1 MKAKLTPGQTLAV
14 LLAASTDP
22 KLSAVQR
29 AAAREA
35 AEAVDE
41 KKAPTVPGLLLGP
54 FLTGA
59 GREAVLSLLPEPGP
73 HLFPRVLDDLLRRLR
88 GAGRPCA
95 DVRLDPEE
103 GEHVWTLRWTGEGFA
118 DFALVGQG
126 RRPEALGARCELA
139 SAAVALGLEVAG
151 DGPTW
156 ARFAPPAPVAE
167 TEDGKEDTEDE
178 EDDDLGELTLRP
190 WRSPF
195 LIASRAE
202 AEAFP
207 EAPTTMDR
215 ILAHPD
221 VPRRRVD
228 VTLEEIIAGLE
239 GVAYVPAPT
248 DSPLRAVLGCPAD
261 AAAPVSLFA

>member
-1 MKAKLTPGQTLAV
+1 MRAKLTPGQTLAV

-35 AEAVDE
+35 AEEVDDR
-41 KKAPTVPGLLLGP
+41 KAPTVPGLLLGP
-54 FLTGA
+54 FLTDA
-59 GREAVLSLLPEPGP
+59 GREAALALLPEPGP
-73 HLFPRVLDDLLRRLR
+73 SLFPRIVGDLLRRLR
-88 GAGRPCA
+88 GAGRPCT
-95 DVRLDPEE
+95 DVRLEPGE
-103 GEHVWTLRWTGEGFA
+103 GEHVWTLRWSGEGFA

-126 RRPEALGARCELA
+126 RRPEAVDSRYELA
-139 SAAVALGLEVAG
+139 SAAVAIGLEVAA

-167 TEDGKEDTEDE
+167 VEDVVVEEEDE
-178 EDDDLGELTLRP
+178 NEDDLGELAPRP

-202 AEAFP
+202 AEALP
-207 EAPTTMDR
+207 EVPTTMDR
-215 ILAHPD
+215 ILACPD
-221 VPRRRVD
+221 APRRRTD

-248 DSPLRAVLGCPAD
+248 DSPLRAVLGSD
-261 AAAPVSLFA
+261 NAALPLFA